1 MKTLKAKFRKTETHS
16 AQREQAR
23 SPLPPTTPT
32 LPGGTTSHKRK
43 APPPPKSPQQD
54 AQASPDLHQGP
65 TQCLVPDNST
75 SPSPAPKNQ
84 HTFPDNLFIFLLCS
98 WGLWSEAE
106 DEEVFEE
113 IRRLRLE
120 RGHLLQKIKALEQ
133 QQNSTTTAL
142 EELSSLRECLRQA
155 EAERDCLEVVLKE
168 LGGVRLSST
177 TCSTDDMLDFPGANR
192 LLSKQSQYTEVEMP
206 PAQPGNSAWEQINSV
221 EQLCRQVEELTAQNA
236 ELVLKV
242 QMLEMFE
249 KDDTDFVPLTVY
261 DSLKRE
267 FEKLQQQYT
276 NATKTSNTAEDPG
289 SEDNPEDISEVESK
303 EEGKQKSLEQ
313 QLACAN
319 AELEELRKEIKLGID
334 SVTAGLAVSQFKSE
348 EKELSSDMQRLTARV
363 QELETELA
371 EKEEVWKE
379 GLNES
384 DKIEQLK
391 QKVEELEESLQVK
404 EKEAQD
410 MSESVER
417 LKKQIQELEVA
428 LEQGTG
434 ARCLSECEE
443 DSLNKL
449 QARVAE
455 LEADLGKSV
464 PREQLDEVQV
474 TLSLQLDQLAR
485 ERSEMALRLNQA
497 LLDLERLCPPPH
509 ADKDDSDED
518 NNKEEQSES
527 YKLSGALELHGGRAL
542 TALLE
547 ELEEA
552 SQADMEELDD
562 LHAGTGDG
570 VDDALQMKDAVPLAK
585 QQEALSAIMQ
595 QLSETEHKLQAERAL
610 CEHAHAEV
618 ARLKHDLQEAQHA
631 MISKEEHEKIK
642 VELQRSLEESQ
653 SAVAAA
659 HEALSVKE
667 LELKEL
673 QSQKAVELDMV
684 SKEDHE
690 AQRVSLQVEINTLT
704 ACLADLTRKHEK
716 TCTEVFQVQR
726 EALFNK
732 SERQAAEAQLL
743 AVQQQLADLQAQSSH
758 IQELHQDIQH
768 SKGIIKEKDH
778 KITELSKDVFRLK
791 EALGAL
797 TPPMG
802 LSASAASSGIPG
814 QQLALQ
820 NRVSALTQQLQ
831 DWERKHKTVV
841 ATYRSHLLA
850 AVQGRM
856 DEEVQALLYQ
866 ILRMTQNNQSH

>member
-1 MKTLKAKFRKTETHS
+1 MKTLKAKFRKTETQT
-16 AQREQAR
+16 AQREQVR

-32 LPGGTTSHKRK
+32 LPGGTTAHKRK
-43 APPPPKSPQQD
+43 APPPPKSPRQGTQP
-54 AQASPDLHQGP
+54 SPDLHHGP
-65 TQCLVPDNST
+65 TECLVPDSST
-75 SPSPAPKNQ
+75 SPSPAPKTQ
-84 HTFPDNLFIFLLCS
+84 HSFPDNL
-98 WGLWSEAE
+98 AE

-133 QQNSTTTAL
+133 QQSSTTTAL
-142 EELSSLRECLRQA
+142 EELSSLRECLREA

-177 TCSTDDMLDFPGANR
+177 TDDMLDFPGTNR
-192 LLSKQSQYTEVEMP
+192 LLSKQSKCTEAEMP
-206 PAQPGNSAWEQINSV
+206 PAQTENSSWEQMNSV

-249 KDDTDFVPLTVY
+249 KDDTDFHSSGLDFVPMTVY
-261 DSLKRE
+261 DTLKRE

-276 NATKTSNTAEDPG
+276 RAAKSSNTAEDPG
-289 SEDNPEDISEVESK
+289 SENNPEDIGEVESK
-303 EEGKQKSLEQ
+303 EEEALAREIVKKEEKQKSLEQ
-313 QLACAN
+313 QLACAH
-319 AELEELRKEIKLGID
+319 AELEKLRKEMQLGID
-334 SVTAGLAVSQFKSE
+334 SMTAGLAVSNSKAE
-348 EKELSSDMQRLTARV
+348 EKGLSSDIQKLTARV
-363 QELETELA
+363 QELEAELA
-371 EKEEVWKE
+371 NKEVVWKE

-384 DKIEQLK
+384 DKIQQLK
-391 QKVEELEESLQVK
+391 QRVEELEESLQVK
-404 EKEAQD
+404 EKEARD
-410 MSESVER
+410 MNESVER
-417 LKKQIQELEVA
+417 LRKRINE

-434 ARCLSECEE
+434 ARCLAEGEE
-443 DSLNKL
+443 EALNKL
-449 QARVAE
+449 QVRVEE
-455 LEADLGKSV
+455 LEAELSKSI
-464 PREQLDEVQV
+464 PREQLDEVQL
-474 TLSLQLDQLAR
+474 TLGLQLDQLAR
-485 ERSEMALRLNQA
+485 ERSEISLRLNQA

-509 ADKDDSDED
+509 SDKDDSDEEY
-518 NNKEEQSES
+518 KEEQSES
-527 YKLSGALELHGGRAL
+527 YQPSSALELPGGRTL
-542 TALLE
+542 RSVQE
-547 ELEEA
+547 ELEVT
-552 SQADMEELDD
+552 SQTDIETLDVLCAGEE
-562 LHAGTGDG
+562 GC
-570 VDDALQMKDAVPLAK
+570 VQDALQMKDVVSLAK
-585 QQEALSAIMQ
+585 HREALSALTQ
-595 QLSETEHKLQAERAL
+595 QLAETENKLEAERAL
-610 CEHAHAEV
+610 CEHAHAEL
-618 ARLKHDLQEAQHA
+618 ARLKSDLQDAQHG
-631 MISKEEHEKIK
+631 MISKEEHERIRT
-642 VELQRSLEESQ
+642 ELQRSLEESQ

-659 HEALSVKE
+659 REALSVKE

-684 SKEDHE
+684 SKEAHE
-690 AQRVSLQVEINTLT
+690 AQRLSLQAEINTLT

-732 SERQAAEAQLL
+732 SERQVAEAQLL
-743 AVQQQLADLQAQSSH
+743 TVQQQLADLQAQSSH
-758 IQELHQDIQH
+758 IQQLHQDIQH
-768 SKGIIKEKDH
+768 SKGLIKEKDH

-802 LSASAASSGIPG
+802 LSACTTSSGIPG

-820 NRVSALTQQLQ
+820 NRVSALTQQIQ